1 MEIATEEKVMR
12 IGELARLSGI
22 SKQLIHYYLRMKYLH
37 PPVYKNGNQA
47 FYDQQHLD
55 RLLFLKK
62 CSAEAIPLAYA
73 AAMWDRKAKFSAV
86 QKVKRKTGSYSESQT
101 KSLIIEDAS
110 KIFLRKGYNNTT
122 IAEIMESVGITK
134 PSFYYYFKNKK
145 DLYLTCLGSIFDAF
159 SKRALDSIR
168 REKTS
173 LGRLEKRWKA
183 GHTYSG
189 RVLTSI
195 NLLKD
200 SLRQEEQE
208 ERTRA
213 EEILR
218 KAWVD
223 PLTKDLERGIKNGAI
238 RPINSEIA
246 SFAMISM
253 LDTFSY
259 REILDQKYGAD
270 KVLEAVYDIVLHGLL
285 PVDELG

>member
-1 MEIATEEKVMR
+1 MASEEKVMR
-12 IGELARLSGI
+12 IGELSRRSGI

-37 PPVYKNGNQA
+37 PPVYKSGNQA
-47 FYDQQHLD
+47 FYHQMHID

-62 CSAEAIPLAYA
+62 SSEEAIPLAYA
-73 AAMWDRKAKFSAV
+73 SAMWERKTKFPAASKAKRKA
-86 QKVKRKTGSYSESQT
+86 GNYSESQT
-101 KSLIIEDAS
+101 KSSIIEEAS
-110 KIFLRKGYNNTT
+110 QIFLRKGYNNTT
-122 IAEIMESVGITK
+122 ISEIMESVGITK

-145 DLYLTCLGSIFDAF
+145 DLYLNCLGSIFDTF

-168 REKTS
+168 REKKP
-173 LGRLEKRWKA
+173 LRRLEKRWKA
-183 GHTYSG
+183 GHAYSS

-200 SLRQEEQE
+200 SLRQDEHE
-208 ERTRA
+208 ERTKA

-223 PLTKDLERGIKNGAI
+223 PLARDLERGIKSGEI
-238 RPINSEIA
+238 RPVNSEIA

-259 REILDQKYGAD
+259 REILDQKYGSEQ
-270 KVLEAVYDIVLHGLL
+270 VLEAVYDIVMHGLL
-285 PVDELG
+285 QIDRP

>member
-1 MEIATEEKVMR
+1 MEISTDEKVVR
-12 IGELARLSGI
+12 IGELAKRSGI

-37 PPVYKNGNQA
+37 PPVYKSGNQA
-47 FYDQQHLD
+47 FYNQQHLD

-62 CSAEAIPLAYA
+62 CSEEAIPLAYA
-73 AAMWDRKAKFSAV
+73 SAMWDRKAKFPAV
-86 QKVKRKTGSYSESQT
+86 QKAKRKAGDCSESQT

-110 KIFLRKGYNNTT
+110 QIFLRKGYNNTT

-159 SKRALDSIR
+159 SKRSLDSIR
-168 REKTS
+168 REKTP

-183 GHTYSG
+183 GHAYSG

-195 NLLKD
+195 NLLKE
-200 SLRQEEQE
+200 SLRQEDYE
-208 ERTRA
+208 ERARA

-223 PLTKDLERGIKNGAI
+223 PLARDLERGIKSGAI

-259 REILDQKYGAD
+259 REILDQKYGAEH
-270 KVLEAVYDIVLHGLL
+270 VLEAVYDIILHGL
-285 PVDELG
+285 VQAYESR

>member
-12 IGELARLSGI
+12 IGELARRSGI

-37 PPVYKNGNQA
+37 QPVYKSGNQA
-47 FYDQQHLD
+47 FYDLQHLD

-62 CSAEAIPLAYA
+62 CNAEAIPLAYA
-73 AAMWDRKAKFSAV
+73 AAMWDRKV
-86 QKVKRKTGSYSESQT
+86 KVPAAQQAKRKAGNYSESQT

-110 KIFLRKGYNNTT
+110 QIFLRKGYNNTT

-159 SKRALDSIR
+159 SKSALDSIR
-168 REKTS
+168 RDITP

-183 GHTYSG
+183 GHAYSG

-200 SLRQEEQE
+200 SLRQEDQE

-213 EEILR
+213 VEILR

-223 PLTKDLERGIKNGAI
+223 PLARDLDRGIKSGAI

-259 REILDQKYGAD
+259 REILDQKYGAEQ
-270 KVLEAVYDIVLHGLL
+270 VLEAVYDIVLHGLL

>member
-12 IGELARLSGI
+12 IGELARRSGI

-37 PPVYKNGNQA
+37 PPVYKSGNQA

-62 CSAEAIPLAYA
+62 CNAEAIPLAYA
-73 AAMWDRKAKFSAV
+73 SAMWDRKSKSPST
-86 QKVKRKTGSYSESQT
+86 QKTKRKAGDFSESQT
-101 KSLIIEDAS
+101 KTMIIEDAS
-110 KIFLRKGYNNTT
+110 QIFLRKGYNNTT

-145 DLYLTCLGSIFDAF
+145 DLYLTCLNSIFDAF

-168 REKTS
+168 REKTP

-183 GHTYSG
+183 GHDYSA

-218 KAWVD
+218 RAWVD
-223 PLTKDLERGIKNGAI
+223 PLIRDIERGIKSGAI
-238 RPINSEIA
+238 RPVNSEIA

-259 REILDQKYGAD
+259 REILDQKYGSEQ
-270 KVLEAVYDIVLHGLL
+270 VLEAVYDIVLHGLL
-285 PVDELG
+285 QTDKPE